1 MNKII
6 AKLNNV
12 IIRLFTLLIRL
23 LSLLFFYTPKIFK
36 VINLDEKNR
45 FYRSILIRET
55 TLLLKKVLKLV
66 NYSLPITINKDK
78 VIVDVDGVLIVPGNI
93 NRYYKIESNWK
104 YHNQAKKLE
113 ELFDFS
119 NARIFIDIGACIG
132 EYSIYFAKKYPQ
144 SKIYSIEASE
154 KNLELFKENIKMN
167 KSESSIKIIENAIS
181 DVQNK
186 NFFIS
191 ENTQQSEVIISS
203 NNSQKKTI
211 TLSSLI
217 SNEKLDKIDF
227 LKIDIESSN
236 YKLAQCIVDNSS
248 KINAI
253 QYEFAKG
260 PSNIFINLIDQ
271 VSNVYDFYLNE
282 EEKFKVINKI
292 DLKNKIKSQ
301 GSYIADGFDVFFKKN
316 KPNYKP
322 YSLHS
327 V

>member
-1 MNKII
+1 MNKVI

-12 IIRLFTLLIRL
+12 IIRLFTLLIKL

-36 VINLDEKNR
+36 VLNFNEKNR
-45 FYRSILIRET
+45 FYRSILISKT
-55 TLLLKKVLKLV
+55 TLLLKKVLKSL
-66 NYSLPITINKDK
+66 NYNLPITINKDR
-78 VIVDVDGVLIVPGNI
+78 VIVDIDGVLIVPGDI
-93 NRYYKIESNWK
+93 NKYYKIESNWK
-104 YHNQAKKLE
+104 YHNQAKQLE
-113 ELFDFS
+113 ELYDFS

-132 EYSIYFAKKYPQ
+132 EYSIYFAKKYSQ

-181 DVQNK
+181 DVQNQ
-186 NFFIS
+186 NFYVS
-191 ENTQQSEVIISS
+191 ENTQLSEVIIRN

-217 SNEKLDKIDF
+217 SNEKLNKIDF
-227 LKIDIESSN
+227 LKIDIEGSN
-236 YKLAQCIVDNSS
+236 YKVAQCIVDNSS

-271 VSNVYDFYLNE
+271 VSSAYDFYLLE
-282 EEKFKVINKI
+282 EEKFKIINEI
-292 DLKNKIKSQ
+292 NLKNKIKSQ
-301 GSYIADGFDVFFKKN
+301 GPNIRNGFDVFFKK
-316 KPNYKP
+316 K
-322 YSLHS
+322 
-327 V
+327 

>member
-1 MNKII
+1 MNKVI

-12 IIRLFTLLIRL
+12 IIRLFTLLIKL

-36 VINLDEKNR
+36 VLNFNEKNR
-45 FYRSILIRET
+45 FYRSILISKT
-55 TLLLKKVLKLV
+55 TLLLKKVLKSL
-66 NYSLPITINKDK
+66 NYNLPITINKDR
-78 VIVDVDGVLIVPGNI
+78 VIVDIDGVLIVPGDI
-93 NRYYKIESNWK
+93 NKYYKIESNWK
-104 YHNQAKKLE
+104 YHNQAKQLE
-113 ELFDFS
+113 ELYDFS

-132 EYSIYFAKKYPQ
+132 EYSIYFAKKYSQ

-181 DVQNK
+181 DVQNQ
-186 NFFIS
+186 NFYVS
-191 ENTQQSEVIISS
+191 ENTQLSEVIIRN

-217 SNEKLDKIDF
+217 SNEKLNKIDF
-227 LKIDIESSN
+227 LKIDIEGSN
-236 YKLAQCIVDNSS
+236 YKVAQCIVDNSS

-271 VSNVYDFYLNE
+271 VSSAYDFYLLE
-282 EEKFKVINKI
+282 EEKFKIINEI
-292 DLKNKIKSQ
+292 NLKNKIKSQ
-301 GSYIADGFDVFFKKN
+301 GTNIRNGFDVFFKK
-316 KPNYKP
+316 K
-322 YSLHS
+322 
-327 V
+327 